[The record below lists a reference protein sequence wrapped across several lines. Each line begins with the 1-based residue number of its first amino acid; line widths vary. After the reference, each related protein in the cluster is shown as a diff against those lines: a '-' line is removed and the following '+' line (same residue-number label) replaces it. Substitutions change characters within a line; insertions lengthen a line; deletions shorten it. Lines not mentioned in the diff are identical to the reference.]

1 MKKRRRIMDKKQTP
15 EMPSNATAESK
26 TAATASSTITHERLM
41 KKLSAN
47 PRFKE
52 APKSGE
58 AFTIVGAHR
67 HA

>member
-1 MKKRRRIMDKKQTP
+1 
-15 EMPSNATAESK
+15 MPSNATAESK